1 MRTTPFVAAALA
13 VLALAPAACKGR
25 EAAPPPPP
33 PAAPRPRIIKD
44 VPIAG
49 VVEFGDTTGTP
60 DAERLTM
67 RVNLPGDS
75 VIAFYRAQLPPL
87 GWDVVG
93 DHADVQT
100 GTLDLYAKK
109 GAQNLWVHVER
120 KSPTSAEYTL
130 LGSARETDMGRLKPR
145 TTRP

>member
-67 RVNLPGDS
+67 RVNMPADS
-75 VIAFYRAQLPPL
+75 VVGFYRDTLPRI
-87 GWDVVG
+87 GWVMAG
-93 DHADVQT
+93 DHADAAT
-100 GTLDLYAKK
+100 GTRDLYAKK
-109 GAQNLWVHVER
+109 GAQNLWIHVER
-120 KSPTSAEYTL
+120 KTPTSAEYTL
-130 LGSARETDMGRLKPR
+130 LGSARETDMGTLRPR